1 MIPDNPI
8 STKERDL
15 LHRYPLASRIAG
27 VINRFDGDESLVV
40 ELEAMLKNCQVGKV
54 FVTAFGNFT
63 EFRKH
68 TPEIAWETEVWL
80 ADIPDHMI
88 HYNGDKFFGTR

>member
-1 MIPDNPI
+1 M
-8 STKERDL
+8 
-15 LHRYPLASRIAG
+15 
-27 VINRFDGDESLVV
+27 
-40 ELEAMLKNCQVGKV
+40 ELEAMLNNCKIGKV
-54 FVTAFGNFT
+54 FITAFPNFT

-88 HYNGDKFFGTR
+88 HYNGDKFFGPR